1 MRNLGMWLA
10 TATAVIATPAA
21 ARDGAWYVGGDF
33 GAMIVEDTDF
43 DAAGIDNVVT
53 LDHEYGYDGA
63 LFVGYDL
70 GAFRLEAEAAYKKAD
85 LDTFYSSTL
94 LPASGGP
101 LSIGDYEGGGS
112 TSALSFMIN
121 GMLDFGDDDG
131 ISGFVGGG

>member
-53 LDHEYGYDGA
+53 LDHDYGYDGA
-63 LFVGYDL
+63 LFIGYDL
-70 GAFRLEAEAAYKKAD
+70 GAFRLEAEASYREAE
-85 LDTFYSSTL
+85 LDEFYNEIGR
-94 LPASGGP
+94 ASCR
-101 LSIGDYEGGGS
+101 ER
-112 TSALSFMIN
+112 A
-121 GMLDFGDDDG
+121 
-131 ISGFVGGG
+131 